1 MSPHPS
7 ELAGALN
14 RTGRAVT
21 FSRLII
27 PRVAALDALVLAA
40 ILVSLNFWFASTDP
54 GWLDVNPSPY
64 FLLPILIGGRFG
76 FLPGMGAG
84 ILSVAIIV
92 AGQFW
97 LQKVDPVASLISE
110 RYAYTCLMLAGGICG
125 EMQHFFNGK
134 LKCLTELQD
143 TFQERIKKL
152 DNELYF
158 LREAKGEVD
167 RIIATHDSGLSTL
180 DTEIRELYLANDD
193 QFYQQLLALLNR
205 QAHVADAAVYLIE
218 PNRQLLRQAVI
229 GNENSLPQELPLSAA
244 EMAFLAIERKTA
256 VSISEFWKLGATRPE
271 PYLICLP
278 FLDKDDV
285 PVAVLAITGMP
296 FFALNQKSV
305 HLITVIC
312 KWASKVVQVKKA
324 ADGSFRLVD
333 GVQRH
338 KIFSEKILRR
348 NLDLASHSY
357 QVHHLPSTLVFF
369 SLPEMALTLQPAVER
384 AIISCVRAGDFASQL
399 GFDFPNLAVL
409 LPLTGERIAQ
419 KVVTAAL
426 AQLSK
431 DTEFSHSVEH
441 RVFTL
446 DESESGDH
454 LWQELLDYANAPR
467 KPAR

>member
-1 MSPHPS
+1 M
-7 ELAGALN
+7 L
-14 RTGRAVT
+14 
-21 FSRLII
+21 
-27 PRVAALDALVLAA
+27 LAA
-40 ILVSLNFWFASTDP
+40 ILVSLNFWIAPADP
-54 GWLDVNPSPY
+54 GWLNVNPSPY

-76 FLPGMGAG
+76 FLSGVVAG
-84 ILSVAIIV
+84 VLSVAIIV

-97 LQKVDPVASLISE
+97 FKKIDPVSSLVAE
-110 RYAYTCLMLAGGICG
+110 RYVYTCLILAGGICG
-125 EMQHFFNGK
+125 ELQYFFSGK
-134 LKCLTELQD
+134 LKRLTELLD
-143 TFQERIKKL
+143 TYQERIKKL

-180 DTEIRELYLANDD
+180 DTEIRELYLATDD
-193 QFYQQLLALLNR
+193 QFYQQVLALLNR
-205 QAHVADAAVYLIE
+205 QANVADAAVYLIL
-218 PNRQLLRQAVI
+218 PNHQLLRQAVI
-229 GNENSLPQELPLSAA
+229 GNENSLPQELPLAAA
-244 EMAFLAIERKTA
+244 EMALLAIERKTA

-278 FLDKDDV
+278 FLDADDN

-312 KWASKVVQVKKA
+312 KWAGKVVQAKKA
-324 ADGSFRLVD
+324 ADGDFRLVD

-338 KIFSEKILRR
+338 KIFNEKILRR
-348 NLDLASHSY
+348 NLDLASHSH
-357 QVHHLPSTLVFF
+357 QVHHLPSTMVFF

-384 AIISCVRAGDFASQL
+384 AIISCVRAGDFAAQL

-419 KVVTAAL
+419 RVVTAAL
-426 AQLSK
+426 TQLGK

-446 DESESGDH
+446 DKSESGDH

-467 KPAR
+467 SHAN